1 MLEYLYQL
9 VYRHKQRIIRMI
21 SSLLHIYTQ
30 QAKYM
35 YYKQKSQMVQLVTIS
50 VLVKNGL
57 LEKFTQYQFYM
68 YAL

>member
-1 MLEYLYQL
+1 
-9 VYRHKQRIIRMI
+9 MI

-30 QAKYM
+30 QVKYM
-35 YYKQKSQMVQLVTIS
+35 YYKQKSQMVQLITIS
-50 VLVKNGL
+50 VLVENGL